1 MMNARS
7 RVSTIRGNPIISIFH
22 NRARCEW
29 TIEERTFHKSALNVI
44 LLAFWLFCVKRREK
58 RSALVRSVS
67 LPLFVKSIRGISFV
81 ADKKIIQAKRTS
93 KKETGSELTCLTDQ
107 RPRLWVPLIVQF
119 SPNSNP
125 NNLLIPHKYGCTS
138 KKNKPIDNPVM
149 NNCNFTICMHMWC
162 NRSMLYILYA

>member
-1 MMNARS
+1 MMSARS
-7 RVSTIRGNPIISIFH
+7 RVSIIRGNPIIAFFH
-22 NRARCEW
+22 NRALCEG
-29 TIEERTFHKSALNVI
+29 TIEERSFHKRTLNVI

-81 ADKKIIQAKRTS
+81 ADNKIIQAKRTS
-93 KKETGSELTCLTDQ
+93 KKETGSELTCLTEQ

-125 NNLLIPHKYGCTS
+125 KILVIPHKYGCT
-138 KKNKPIDNPVM
+138 
-149 NNCNFTICMHMWC
+149 
-162 NRSMLYILYA
+162 